1 MEQESEV
8 IELWP
13 TAQTNSGIHLLIE
26 WFGCDGA
33 PALLREVAALRSLC
47 LAAAKEAELPIL
59 AELFRERAGAGVT
72 GTMLL
77 AESHLTIHTWP
88 VARSV
93 AVDVFVGARARYN
106 RAKAHAVHAR
116 LRDAM
121 LPDKENFL
129 SVNPAIAPAGAHGRL
144 TGRAGRVCR
153 QLARELQQTVERQ

>member
-33 PALLREVAALRSLC
+33 PTLLREVAALRSLC
-47 LAAAKEAELPIL
+47 LVAANEAELPVL
-59 AELFRERAGAGVT
+59 AELFRPRAGAGVT

-88 VARSV
+88 VAKSV

-121 LPDKENFL
+121 LPEKENFL
-129 SVNPAIAPAGAHGRL
+129 SVNRGDRARAERMAIDG
-144 TGRAGRVCR
+144 
-153 QLARELQQTVERQ
+153 